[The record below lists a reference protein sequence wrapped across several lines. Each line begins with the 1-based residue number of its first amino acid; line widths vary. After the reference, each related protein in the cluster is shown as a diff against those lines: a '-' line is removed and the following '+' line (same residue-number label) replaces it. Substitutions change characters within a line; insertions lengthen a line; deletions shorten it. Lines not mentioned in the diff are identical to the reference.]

1 MQTFGPVRQLQ
12 QNSRYYSGVAPKRT
26 MGELY
31 HVTVQMPVYKEDLD
45 EVIKPTIESLKK
57 AITTYVS
64 RMVVLHQAEQQ
75 C

>member
-57 AITTYVS
+57 AITTYVF
-64 RMVVLHQAEQQ
+64 RLAVLQ
-75 C
+75 